1 MKRPQLASI
10 VPVNPP
16 PTPPRRGTDT
26 RLAPESSPPP
36 EGPGMGSLT
45 EFVDVAGGEFSIEP
59 ERYELH
65 AAPVYHFDLARR
77 DFFKVLGGGIVVL
90 FLLEDALGQE
100 SGGGRRRGG
109 FGQRRPQE
117 LGAWLHIGE
126 DGVVTVFTGKAEV
139 GQNIRT
145 SLTQVVAEELRIPV
159 RSIRL
164 TMADTEL
171 TPYDAGTFGSRT
183 TPDMAVQLRKVSA
196 TAREVLI
203 ELAIDLWKADR
214 KSLAAADGKIVLSD
228 TKQSVSF
235 GELTK
240 GQKLLKSVADN
251 PPTTPAAEWKV
262 AGTPVAKVDGRAF
275 VTGKHQYTTDIR
287 LAGMLH
293 GKVLRPEAFG
303 ATLASLQAK
312 EGEALPGVNVV
323 RDADFV
329 GVTAPTEHL
338 AGQAVA
344 VIRAEWRTT
353 PQISDNELFEH
364 LKGKSSDSP
373 GRGESSAQNADS
385 SADKPAASEHKLQA
399 TYKVAYIA
407 HAPLEP
413 RAALAEWKDDKLT
426 VWTGT
431 QRPFG
436 VRSELAQTF
445 RIPEE
450 RVRVIV
456 QDTGSGYGGK
466 HTGEAAV
473 EAARLAKAAGK
484 PVKLVWTREEEFTWA
499 YLRPAGVIDITG
511 SVSSDGTITSWELH
525 NYNSGGAGI
534 RALYDVPNP
543 KTEFH
548 QARSPLRQG
557 SYRALASTANHFARE
572 SHIDDLARAVK
583 MDPLEF
589 RLKNLK
595 DLRLRAVLET
605 VAKTFG
611 WGKSKPSPDHGFGI
625 AGGFEKGAYVATCAE
640 VLADRANGNVKVVR
654 VVQAFECGAVLN
666 PDHLKNQNEGAIV
679 MGLGGA
685 LFEAIRF
692 NAGKILN
699 PRFSR
704 YRVPRFSDAPEIEIV
719 LLDRKDLPSSGAG
732 ETPIVGIAP
741 AVGNAICDAIGVRL
755 RSLPMAPKGL
765 KT

>member
-1 MKRPQLASI
+1 MDLSAQFDGEPSR
-10 VPVNPP
+10 VD
-16 PTPPRRGTDT
+16 TP
-26 RLAPESSPPP
+26 L
-36 EGPGMGSLT
+36 
-45 EFVDVAGGEFSIEP
+45 EP

-65 AAPVYHFDLARR
+65 AAPVYQFDLPRR

-90 FLLEDALGQE
+90 CLLEDLLAQE
-100 SGGGRRRGG
+100 SGGERRRGG
-109 FGQRRPQE
+109 AGQRRPQE

-164 TMADTEL
+164 TMADTGL

-203 ELAIDLWKADR
+203 DLATDLWKADR
-214 KSLAAADGKIVLSD
+214 KALVAADGKIVRSD
-228 TKQSVSF
+228 MKQSVSF

-240 GQKLLKSVADN
+240 GQKLLKAVADN
-251 PPTTPAAEWKV
+251 PITTPAADWKI
-262 AGTPVAKVDGRAF
+262 AGTTVAKIDGRDF
-275 VTGKHQYTTDIR
+275 VTGKHPYTTDLR
-287 LAGMLH
+287 LPGMLH
-293 GKVLRPEAFG
+293 GKVLRPAAFG
-303 ATLASLQAK
+303 ATLASMEVK
-312 EGEALPGVNVV
+312 EAEALPGVHVV
-323 RDADFV
+323 RDGDFV
-329 GVTAPTEHL
+329 GVAAPAEHL
-338 AGQAVA
+338 AGKAVA
-344 VIRAEWRTT
+344 AILAEWKTT
-353 PQISDNELFEH
+353 LQISENELFES
-364 LKGKSSDSP
+364 LKGKTSDSP
-373 GRGESSAQNADS
+373 VRSDAGGENAGA
-385 SADKPAASEHKLQA
+385 SADKPLEHKLQA
-399 TYKVAYIA
+399 TYTVAYIA

-413 RAALAEWKDDKLT
+413 RAAVAEWKDDKLT

-436 VRSELAQTF
+436 VRSELAQAL

-466 HTGEAAV
+466 HTGEAAI
-473 EAARLAKAAGK
+473 EAARLARSAGK

-499 YLRPAGVIDITG
+499 YVRPAGVIDVAG
-511 SVSSDGTITSWELH
+511 SVSQDGTLTAWEFH
-525 NYNSGGAGI
+525 NYNSGGSGI
-534 RALYDVPNP
+534 RALYDVPNQ

-572 SHIDDLARAVK
+572 SHMDDLARAVK

-595 DLRLRAVLET
+595 DTRLRAVLEAA
-605 VAKTFG
+605 AKRFG
-611 WGKSKPSPDHGFGI
+611 WGKTKPSPDHGFGI

-640 VLADRANGNVKVVR
+640 VLTDRANGNLKVVR

-692 NAGKILN
+692 NNGKILN
-699 PRFSR
+699 PRFAR

-719 LLDRKDLPSSGAG
+719 LLDRKDVPSSGAG

-741 AVGNAICDAIGVRL
+741 AVGNAICDAVGVRL